1 MIVRRLSCSYWHP
14 LVLLLSIAIGVLASG
29 CLWGVVQDASTGAP
43 IGGASVTYT
52 DSNGQTG
59 TATTD
64 ANGIYYFDQTKGPL
78 PAAGNVNFSVN
89 AEGYGPLAETRLVE
103 FNDSPSTFWEIQNF
117 GLTPEPGWYHNDTWG
132 FSIKFPEDWVV
143 VEGESED
150 EPPVLAIAPPENVND
165 NFTQAVMVA
174 ATDNVPPEETLEMF
188 FQMTLRGL
196 KDSTPSFKQLE
207 DGQATVNGVDA
218 RWAVFSAKEGTTTI
232 KVLVYVLLK
241 DGRGF
246 MILGMD
252 ESAQFLD
259 HKAELK
265 AIAESFRID

>member
-1 MIVRRLSCSYWHP
+1 MIRQRFRSDYWHP
-14 LVLLLSIAIGVLASG
+14 LALLFSIAIGLLASG

-89 AEGYGPLAETRLVE
+89 AEGYGPLAETRLVQ
-103 FNDSPSTFWEIQNF
+103 FNDSPSAIWEIQNF
-117 GLTPEPGWYHNDTWG
+117 GLTPEPGWYHNETWG

-143 VEGESED
+143 EEGESED
-150 EPPVLAIAPPENVND
+150 EPPVIAIAPPENVND
-165 NFTQAVMVA
+165 EFLQAVMVGVM
-174 ATDNVPPEETLEMF
+174 DDVPSGTTLEMF
-188 FQMTLRGL
+188 FQLNLRSL
-196 KDSTPSFKQLE
+196 KASTPSFKQLE
-207 DGQATVNGVDA
+207 DGKATVNGVDA
-218 RWAVFSAKEGTTTI
+218 RWATFSGKQGTQNF
-232 KVLVYVLLK
+232 KCLVYMLLK
-241 DGRGF
+241 GERGYL
-246 MILGMD
+246 ILGMD

-265 AIAESFRID
+265 AIAETFRID